1 MRVLKKTIWPYQIKI
16 KRDLKGFDP
25 RVEWLEEK
33 IPEGRWYIIAPH
45 TFCFKNEKD
54 ALMFSL
60 KWSQ

>member
-16 KRDLKGFDP
+16 KRDLEGFDP

-33 IPEGRWYIIAPH
+33 VPRDRWYVISPY

-54 ALMFSL
+54 AIMFSMR
-60 KWSQ
+60 WS